1 MKGKV
6 IFIMSHLKNI
16 AKGITMGMAVG
27 AVCYVISQSTPHQK
41 HELSRNARRTIHSFG
56 NVVSNFTSMI
66 R

>member
-6 IFIMSHLKNI
+6 IKMSHLKTI
-16 AKGITMGMAVG
+16 AKGITVGITLG

-41 HELSRNARRTIHSFG
+41 REISRNARRTIHSFG
-56 NVVSNFTSMI
+56 NVISNFTSMI